1 LPIPTETE
9 PRRHV
14 CSECRSE
21 RYGIRSQSIPHGVL
35 MSLHRRIG
43 RTWHKRGFI
52 NPRVDPIPSLS
63 AHGPGCAQ
71 GDDYQIERRRGA
83 ASANSAS
90 AMAASRRAPTWHIS
104 ERSNPAR
111 RAKPGNRLPSAS
123 KGTLATR
130 PRNRREPV
138 EGRGGTVSAFP
149 GMRAWTKAA
158 GRSPRIFVT
167 RNAHDEM
174 KRPPR
179 LPAAPVYDGVAV
191 APVHLVY

>member
-9 PRRHV
+9 PRRHA

-52 NPRVDPIPSLS
+52 NPRVEPVPSLS

-71 GDDYQIERRRGA
+71 GDGCQNERRRGA
-83 ASANSAS
+83 SSANAAS

-111 RAKPGNRLPSAS
+111 RGQAWKSAS
-123 KGTLATR
+123 VR
-130 PRNRREPV
+130 FERNACHAASK
-138 EGRGGTVSAFP
+138 SA
-149 GMRAWTKAA
+149 RAWSKV
-158 GRSPRIFVT
+158 G
-167 RNAHDEM
+167 
-174 KRPPR
+174 
-179 LPAAPVYDGVAV
+179 AAPLECIPRDASLDKSRRII
-191 APVHLVY
+191 PKDLRHTECPR